1 MRCPYCGS
9 PNREGVSFCSS
20 CGRDLVPVPPVQTQ
34 QTRQPNQQPGRP
46 PTTPPYPY
54 PPSQPSHY
62 PPVQRPV
69 MPQPNPPR
77 PPVSPQPVRAP
88 GANAPSAQPQRVQ
101 PARPAATG
109 IITPL
114 TSPIMHAPE
123 PPAPFPPHTIE
134 QLRALESGALAYSVV
149 DENVGNGRKKIVRI
163 TYARA
168 VAWQQVATLL
178 KAYREQQDN
187 TFETLII
194 QGVQV
199 GETNPY
205 RFTNGQLC
213 FDRKTRLGDR
223 LLDRFQ
229 IETGS
234 GFEGDA
240 IRIVL
245 SEESK

>member
-9 PNREGVSFCSS
+9 SNREGVSFCSS
-20 CGRDLVPVPPVQTQ
+20 CGRDLVPVPSVQTQ

-54 PPSQPSHY
+54 PQAQPPHY

-69 MPQPNPPR
+69 IAQPNPPR
-77 PPVSPQPVRAP
+77 PPVP
-88 GANAPSAQPQRVQ
+88 AQPQRVQ
-101 PARPAATG
+101 PTRPAATS
-109 IITPL
+109 TFAPF
-114 TSPIMHAPE
+114 TSPIMNAPE
-123 PPAPFPPHTIE
+123 PPAPFPPHTME

-149 DENVGNGRKKIVRI
+149 DETIGNGRKKTVRI

-178 KAYREQQDN
+178 KAYREQQAD

-205 RFTNGQLC
+205 RFTNGQLR
-213 FDRKTRLGDR
+213 FDRNTRLGDR

-234 GFEGDA
+234 GFESDA

-245 SEESK
+245 SEEAK